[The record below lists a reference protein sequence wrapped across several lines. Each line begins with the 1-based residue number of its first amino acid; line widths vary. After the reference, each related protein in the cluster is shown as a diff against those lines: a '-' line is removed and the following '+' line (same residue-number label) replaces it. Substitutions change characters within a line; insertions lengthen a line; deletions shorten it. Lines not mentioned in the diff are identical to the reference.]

1 MNGTHII
8 SLSFNW
14 VRKSTK
20 NNRAWHER
28 AWTQHWSITNYT
40 NAFFAVVVAHIGNFY
55 YFRVCICSPAY
66 SLRLLLIWW
75 ECHVL
80 VWCIHHSYMYEI
92 FPHCNEPH
100 ILPLQQQQQWHI
112 WTIDNKKIINKLT
125 TTTVGPTAEIYGER
139 K

>member
-1 MNGTHII
+1 MAH
-8 SLSFNW
+8 SLS
-14 VRKSTK
+14 RSLSTGWENPPK
-20 NNRAWHER
+20 ITGRDMKEHELNIDR
-28 AWTQHWSITNYT
+28 LQITLT
-40 NAFFAVVVAHIGNFY
+40 LFLLVLSSSHIGNFY

-80 VWCIHHSYMYEI
+80 VWCIHHSSMYEI

-100 ILPLQQQQQWHI
+100 ILPLHQQQQWHI